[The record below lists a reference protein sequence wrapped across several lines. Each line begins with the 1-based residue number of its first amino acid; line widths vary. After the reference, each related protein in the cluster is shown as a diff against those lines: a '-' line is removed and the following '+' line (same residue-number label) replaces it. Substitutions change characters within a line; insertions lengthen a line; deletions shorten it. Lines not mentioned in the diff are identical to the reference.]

1 MKGLFITFEGIDGG
15 GKTTQLALAAK
26 WLREQGYEVVESR
39 EPGGTPLAER
49 VRELVLDPS
58 LPLTTTTQTLLYL
71 AARSEHVDKLLR
83 PSVEAGKIVLCDRFS
98 DSTLVYQGLSQ
109 GKSLEELALL
119 RNLCSFA
126 SAGMAPDLTLVFD
139 GRPHNGLCLYATHT
153 AAPSQRQRPAHAC
166 PDPRHRR
173 TAAHADAPAPANNF
187 LKMLF
192 GLHAPGYAP
201 TSHFSPCIKALS
213 ACRTEAATC
222 S

>member
-109 GKSLEELALL
+109 GKSLAELAML

-126 SAGMAPDLTLVFD
+126 SAGLAPDLTLVFD
-139 GRPHNGLCLYATHT
+139 GRPEVLVRRRAARGVSDRYELQGLDFQQALRKGFLVLAEAEPERLKLIDAEGSQEQV
-153 AAPSQRQRPAHAC
+153 AASVQQ
-166 PDPRHRR
+166 
-173 TAAHADAPAPANNF
+173 
-187 LKMLF
+187 
-192 GLHAPGYAP
+192 
-201 TSHFSPCIKALS
+201 ALS
-213 ACRTEAATC
+213 ALLHGEN
-222 S
+222 

>member
-49 VRELVLDPS
+49 VRELVLEPS

-83 PSVEAGKIVLCDRFS
+83 PSVEAGRIVLCDRFS

-109 GKSLEELALL
+109 GKSIEELALL

-139 GRPHNGLCLYATHT
+139 GRPEVLVRRRAARGVSDRYELQGLDFQQALRKGFSALAEAEPERLQLIDAEGSQEQV
-153 AAPSQRQRPAHAC
+153 AASVRQAISA
-166 PDPRHRR
+166 
-173 TAAHADAPAPANNF
+173 
-187 LKMLF
+187 L
-192 GLHAPGYAP
+192 LHGE
-201 TSHFSPCIKALS
+201 K
-213 ACRTEAATC
+213 
-222 S
+222 

>member
-83 PSVEAGKIVLCDRFS
+83 PSVEAGRIVLCDRFS

-126 SAGMAPDLTLVFD
+126 SAGMEPDLTLVFD
-139 GRPHNGLCLYATHT
+139 GRPEVLVRRR
-153 AAPSQRQRPAHAC
+153 AARGVSDR
-166 PDPRHRR
+166 
-173 TAAHADAPAPANNF
+173 
-187 LKMLF
+187 
-192 GLHAPGYAP
+192 Y
-201 TSHFSPCIKALS
+201 
-213 ACRTEAATC
+213 
-222 S
+222 

>member
-83 PSVEAGKIVLCDRFS
+83 PSVEAGRIVLCDRFS

-109 GKSLEELALL
+109 GKSLAELAML

-126 SAGMAPDLTLVFD
+126 SAGLAPDLTLVFD
-139 GRPHNGLCLYATHT
+139 GRPEVLVRRRAARGVSDRYELQGLDFQQALRKGFLVLAEAEPERLQLIDAEGSQEQV
-153 AAPSQRQRPAHAC
+153 AASVQQ
-166 PDPRHRR
+166 
-173 TAAHADAPAPANNF
+173 
-187 LKMLF
+187 
-192 GLHAPGYAP
+192 
-201 TSHFSPCIKALS
+201 ALS
-213 ACRTEAATC
+213 ALLHGEK
-222 S
+222 